1 MKQAHLILKN
11 EITEIE
17 KIQSF
22 LEELSLEWDFS
33 GELVFELNLLLEE
46 YVVNVIHHAYSD
58 NTAHEIKLFFKKNED
73 TLSILIEDDGIAF
86 NLTEVPTSEDVNK
99 PVEER
104 KIGGLGVHFIKSL
117 ADHVS
122 YQRANGLNKLTLI
135 KHIKK

>member
-22 LEELSLEWDFS
+22 LEKLSPEWGFS
-33 GELVFELNLLLEE
+33 GKLVFELNLLLEE
-46 YVVNVIHHAYSD
+46 YIVNVIHHAYSD
-58 NTAHEIKLFFKKNED
+58 NAAHEIKLFFKENEN

-99 PVEER
+99 GD
-104 KIGGLGVHFIKSL
+104 K
-117 ADHVS
+117 
-122 YQRANGLNKLTLI
+122 NK
-135 KHIKK
+135 